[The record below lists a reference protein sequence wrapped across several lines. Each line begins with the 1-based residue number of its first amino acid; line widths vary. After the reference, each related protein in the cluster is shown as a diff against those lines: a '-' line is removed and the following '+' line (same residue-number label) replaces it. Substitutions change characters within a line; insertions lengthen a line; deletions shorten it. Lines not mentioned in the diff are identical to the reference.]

1 MRFNVIH
8 KCDILSEN
16 ETLKNQLKGTELRN
30 LKTELRLK
38 ILVQTGNLNS
48 KFYLVLKFNTPFIK
62 AVN

>member
-1 MRFNVIH
+1 MRFNVIR

-48 KFYLVLKFNTPFIK
+48 KF
-62 AVN
+62 